1 MSWQLKHY
9 HELSSDLLYQIL
21 KLRQE
26 VFIIEQNCNY
36 LDADGYDQYSQHLMG
51 FKNGRLIAYM
61 RIVEA
66 GQIYKNISFGRI
78 LIRKEYRRI
87 GLGRKLMKQALLHFN
102 DNNLTIVM
110 SAQLYLVNFYNQFN
124 FDVIGT
130 EYLEDDI
137 PHIKMIR
144 NG

>member
-1 MSWQLKHY
+1 
-9 HELSSDLLYQIL
+9 
-21 KLRQE
+21 
-26 VFIIEQNCNY
+26 
-36 LDADGYDQYSQHLMG
+36 
-51 FKNGRLIAYM
+51 
-61 RIVEA
+61 
-66 GQIYKNISFGRI
+66 
-78 LIRKEYRRI
+78 
-87 GLGRKLMKQALLHFN
+87 MKQALLHFN